1 MTAPHTIEQLDL
13 VHGGLPIT
21 TLAQIFGLDTKDAQR
36 RIVGKVMPVQ
46 DVKSKIAKYR
56 LRDAAPHLI
65 DVKFD
70 VEAAIKKLP
79 PSKIPPSLQDAFWK
93 AQLSRQKFES
103 NRGELWATHRVIET
117 FAAAFKAVRMQIL
130 MFVDIVEQRDEL
142 SDKQRQIIQKL
153 SDDLL
158 DGLQKALVDE
168 FELYAPPPDEHG
180 APIDAVEIA
189 SVRVE
194 IDDAEAEDD
203 YGLG

>member
-1 MTAPHTIEQLDL
+1 MSAPHNIEQLDL
-13 VHGGLPIT
+13 VHGGLPVT

-36 RIVGKVMPVQ
+36 RLVGKAMPVE
-46 DVKSKIAKYR
+46 DVKSKIVKYR

-103 NRGELWATHRVIET
+103 NRGDLWATHRVIEIMAT
-117 FAAAFKAVRMQIL
+117 AFKTVRMQIL
-130 MFVDIVEQRDEL
+130 MFVDTVQQREEL
-142 SDKQRQIIQKL
+142 SDPQRQLIEKL
-153 SDDLL
+153 SDELL
-158 DGLQKALVDE
+158 SGLQKSLVEE

-189 SVRVE
+189 SVRME
-194 IDDAEAEDD
+194 IDDVEAEDD